1 MTKRTKIDLEELSQP
16 QRELSE
22 EEADAIRGG
31 GALLVGKKPI
41 RAEIVSDPC
50 QGGEVT
56 RRRF

>member
-1 MTKRTKIDLEELSQP
+1 MTKRPKIDLEELSQP

-31 GALLVGKKPI
+31 ATFFAGKKPI
-41 RAEIVSDPC
+41 RTQIVSDPC
-50 QGGEVT
+50 EGGEG